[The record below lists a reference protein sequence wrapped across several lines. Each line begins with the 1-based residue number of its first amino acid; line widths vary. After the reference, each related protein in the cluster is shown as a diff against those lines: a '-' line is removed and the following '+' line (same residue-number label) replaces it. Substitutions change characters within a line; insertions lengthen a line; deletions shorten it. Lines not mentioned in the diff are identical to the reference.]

1 MSAGQCA
8 EAGLKLASYEFR
20 SADFEKTLVLGLP
33 SWYFERDLRFSPFLR
48 AVEMQN

>member
-20 SADFEKTLVLGLP
+20 SADFEKNSSSGLAKLI
-33 SWYFERDLRFSPFLR
+33 F
-48 AVEMQN
+48 